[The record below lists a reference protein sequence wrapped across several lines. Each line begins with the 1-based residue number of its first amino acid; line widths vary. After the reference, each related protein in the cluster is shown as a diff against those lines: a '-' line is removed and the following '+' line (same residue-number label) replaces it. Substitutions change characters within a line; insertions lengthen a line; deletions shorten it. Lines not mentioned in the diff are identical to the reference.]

1 MRRIFCA
8 SGSNADP
15 IGWLPESAAR
25 AAGSWL
31 ARPRRR
37 SRFLLCSAFFGW
49 LIVACVAPA
58 VAGQAPTPE
67 LRARVKAALATAD
80 SFEDR
85 FDAEVWLTDM
95 AGRLG
100 RQVQDPQVRIDILKA
115 AHREA
120 RRVDLP
126 PEMVLAVIDIESA
139 FNPYAVSSAGAQG
152 LMQVM
157 PFWRKEL
164 GPRRLIDV
172 EDNLLMGCTILRYY
186 YDKEKGDWMR
196 ALARYNG
203 SVGRREYP
211 QKVLDRLRTRWFQ
224 Q

>member
-1 MRRIFCA
+1 MNSWRSCDSAWQPTHPPEGGRR
-8 SGSNADP
+8 
-15 IGWLPESAAR
+15 L
-25 AAGSWL
+25 
-31 ARPRRR
+31 RRLMGLV
-37 SRFLLCSAFFGW
+37 LL
-49 LIVACVAPA
+49 L
-58 VAGQAPTPE
+58 VAGTATADQIPTPE
-67 LRARVKAALATAD
+67 LRARVRAVLEQAD

-85 FDAEVWLTDM
+85 FDAQVWLTDM
-95 AGRLG
+95 ASRLG
-100 RQVQDPQVRIDILKA
+100 KQVEDPGVRVEILKA

-120 RRVDLP
+120 RRADLP

-164 GPRRLIDV
+164 GHRRLVDIS
-172 EDNLLMGCTILRYY
+172 DNLLMGCTILKYY
-186 YDKEKGDWMR
+186 YDMEKGDWTR

-203 SVGRREYP
+203 SVGRRDYS
-211 QKVLDRLRTRWFQ
+211 QKVLDRLSRRWYQ